1 MNRPPAASPLPLSP
15 FGPAPA
21 IRARKG
27 PPHMS
32 DLLSDPWFYA
42 TSVPA
47 VALIGLSKGG
57 FGGNMAL
64 IGVPLMALVMSPVQA
79 AAIMLPILVVM
90 DMVSLWT
97 WRGRRDGA
105 TLRNMLPGAVAGVG
119 AGWALASVVTVA
131 MVRLIVG
138 VLALLFALRWV
149 AQLAGFRP
157 PARRQSP
164 VAGNFWGSLSGFTS
178 FVAHAGGPPYQIYAL
193 GLRQDPSTYTGTS
206 VIFFA
211 AVNAM
216 KLVPYLALGQLDA
229 TNLSASLALLPV
241 APLATLAGAFLVRRM
256 KPEAFYP
263 MMYGLI
269 FVVSL
274 KLVYDG
280 LLGAG

>member
-1 MNRPPAASPLPLSP
+1 
-15 FGPAPA
+15 
-21 IRARKG
+21 
-27 PPHMS
+27 MS

-42 TSVPA
+42 TSIPA

-57 FGGNMAL
+57 FGGNLAL

-97 WRGRRDGA
+97 WHGRRDGA
-105 TLRNMLPGAVAGVG
+105 TLRNTLPGATAGIG
-119 AGWALASVVTVA
+119 MGWALASVVTAA

-138 VLALLFALRWV
+138 ALALLFVLRWV
-149 AQLAGFRP
+149 AQLAGYRP

-164 VAGNFWGSLSGFTS
+164 VAGNFWGALSGFTS

-193 GLRQDPSTYTGTS
+193 GLGQDPSTYVGTS

-211 AVNAM
+211 AVNAL
-216 KLVPYLALGQLDA
+216 KLVPYLALGQFDA
-229 TNLSASLALLPV
+229 TNLSASLVLLPV
-241 APLATLAGAFLVRRM
+241 APVATLAGAFLVKRM
-256 KPEAFYP
+256 KPETFFP
-263 MMYGLI
+263 MVYCLM
-269 FVVSL
+269 FAVSL

-280 LLGAG
+280 LFGAG